1 MAGSSK
7 QKKIVGSTVYTIA
20 GGLLMNGVLQAVV
33 YPLLNRQMGSEPLG
47 ALLFIMGVLG
57 ILSPSVGQAL
67 NTSRLVVRR
76 TSDVTN
82 GDYNTLLLVF
92 GVIGGVIT
100 LIICRTSFGNAAA
113 AAATF
118 VLLMLM
124 IFRYY
129 GDVEYRLSL
138 HYEKYFIYYAVLTA
152 GYLVGFALY
161 YVTKIWFFIFIVG
174 EGAALIYLTV
184 TGSVFKNFLVR
195 SRYFRTAA
203 ERGTFLMFSYVITN
217 LTLNIDRL
225 ALKFLI
231 DDLAV
236 TKYYVASLLGK
247 TLILLVTPVNTIII
261 SFLTKRKKELDK
273 REYLMFVGAGAGV
286 AAAFFAAIQIA
297 APIFLKIFYPN
308 LLEDVRPI
316 LMTVNLSQI
325 MGLYSAYLFVV
336 VLTFTE
342 EKWQMI
348 LQIAHLVIIAVLVT
362 VMTGAGSIEGF
373 AGAVLAA
380 NTIRVLAVALFGFIM
395 NGRSKAAGK

>member
-1 MAGSSK
+1 
-7 QKKIVGSTVYTIA
+7 
-20 GGLLMNGVLQAVV
+20 
-33 YPLLNRQMGSEPLG
+33 
-47 ALLFIMGVLG
+47 
-57 ILSPSVGQAL
+57 
-67 NTSRLVVRR
+67 
-76 TSDVTN
+76 
-82 GDYNTLLLVF
+82 
-92 GVIGGVIT
+92 
-100 LIICRTSFGNAAA
+100 
-113 AAATF
+113 
-118 VLLMLM
+118 LLMLM

-184 TGSVFKNFLVR
+184 TGSVFNNFLVR

-380 NTIRVLAVALFGFIM
+380 NTIRVLAVTLFGFIM

>member
-1 MAGSSK
+1 MAGSDK

-33 YPLLNRQMGSEPLG
+33 YPLLNRHMGSEPLG

-76 TSDVTN
+76 SSDVKN
-82 GDYNTLLLVF
+82 GDYNTLLLF
-92 GVIGGVIT
+92 YGLIGGVIT
-100 LIICRTSFGNAAA
+100 LIICRTSLDNAGA

-118 VLLMLM
+118 VLLIFM

-129 GDVEYRLSL
+129 GDVEYRLNL
-138 HYEKYFIYYAVLTA
+138 HYEKYFVYYAVLTA
-152 GYLVGFALY
+152 GYLVGFVLY
-161 YVTKIWFFIFIVG
+161 YFTGIWFFIFLVG
-174 EGAALIYLTV
+174 EGAALVYLAL
-184 TGSVFKNFLVR
+184 TGSVFKDFFVR
-195 SRYFRTAA
+195 SQWFSVAA
-203 ERGTFLMFSYVITN
+203 KRGTFLMFSYIITN

-261 SFLTKRKKELDK
+261 SFLTKRKKELDRK
-273 REYLMFVGAGAGV
+273 EYLMFVGAGLGV
-286 AAAFFAAIQIA
+286 AAVFFAAIQIA
-297 APIFLKIFYPN
+297 APIFLKIFYPD
-308 LLEDVRPI
+308 LLDSVRPI
-316 LMTVNLSQI
+316 LTIVNLSQI
-325 MGLYSAYLFVV
+325 LGLYSAYLFIV

-348 LQIAHLVIIAVLVT
+348 LQIVHLAIITVLVT
-362 VMTGAGSIEGF
+362 VMTGSGSIEGF

-395 NGRSKAAGK
+395 NGRKKAAVK

>member
-1 MAGSSK
+1 MAGSR

-33 YPLLNRQMGSEPLG
+33 YPLLNRHMGSEPLG
-47 ALLFIMGVLG
+47 ELLFIMGVLG
-57 ILSPSVGQAL
+57 ILAPSVGQAL

-76 TSDVTN
+76 SSDVSN
-82 GDYNTLLLVF
+82 GDYNTLLLVC
-92 GVIGGVIT
+92 GAIGGVIT
-100 LIICRTSFGNAAA
+100 LIICRSTFDHVGA

-118 VLLMLM
+118 ALLMFM

-138 HYEKYFIYYAVLTA
+138 HYEKYFVYYAVLTA
-152 GYLVGFALY
+152 GYLAGFALY
-161 YVTKIWFFIFIVG
+161 YLTGIWFFIFLTG
-174 EGAALIYLTV
+174 ECAALIYLAL
-184 TGSVFKNFLVR
+184 TGSVFKDFLVR
-195 SRYFRTAA
+195 SRAFKTAA
-203 ERGTFLMFSYVITN
+203 RRGTFLMFSYIITN

-236 TKYYVASLLGK
+236 TRYYVASLLGK
-247 TLILLVTPVNTIII
+247 TLFLLVTPVNTIII
-261 SFLTKRKKELDK
+261 SFLTKRKKELDRK
-273 REYLMFVGAGAGV
+273 EYLLFVGAGGA
-286 AAAFFAAIQIA
+286 AAAFFFIAIEIA

-308 LLEDVRPI
+308 LLESVQPI
-316 LMTVNLSQI
+316 LATVNLSQI
-325 MGLYSAYLFVV
+325 LGLYSAYLFIV

-348 LQIAHLVIIAVLVT
+348 LQIGHLILITVLVML
-362 VMTGAGSIEGF
+362 MTGSGSIKGF

-380 NTIRVLAVALFGFIM
+380 NTIRVIAVALFGFVM
-395 NGRSKAAGK
+395 NGRRKTAV

>member
-1 MAGSSK
+1 
-7 QKKIVGSTVYTIA
+7 VGSTVYTIA

-100 LIICRTSFGNAAA
+100 LIICRTSFGNAGA

-174 EGAALIYLTV
+174 EGAALVYLTI

-297 APIFLKIFYPN
+297 APIFLKIFY
-308 LLEDVRPI
+308 
-316 LMTVNLSQI
+316 
-325 MGLYSAYLFVV
+325 
-336 VLTFTE
+336 
-342 EKWQMI
+342 
-348 LQIAHLVIIAVLVT
+348 
-362 VMTGAGSIEGF
+362 
-373 AGAVLAA
+373 
-380 NTIRVLAVALFGFIM
+380 
-395 NGRSKAAGK
+395 